1 MSLSTY
7 KNLPAGFKLILNLS
21 LLLFALTD
29 GALAQQQGAS
39 SAAASRARYL
49 SEMGSLPASREVAV
63 EEFVNYH
70 RHQIG
75 SPRAGEAVALDV
87 RWGNDQAPGPG
98 HEAVLQIGF
107 STALATD
114 RQQLRPVN
122 LALVIDKS
130 GSMADA
136 DKISRVKSALLAMV
150 SRLRDTDTLS
160 IVVFDTE
167 AQVLLPARDLEDRGY
182 VRQLIRDIAPGGA
195 TNIHEGLMLGY
206 REVRRNYRK
215 DATNRVI
222 LLTDGI
228 ANRGETE
235 PENIAQDSLRFNDQ
249 GIDLSTIGVG
259 LDLNKDLL
267 RVLAK
272 SGRGLFHFVA
282 DAEDIEK
289 VFIRELQSLVSP
301 VAYEPNVDIDYDPAL
316 ELEQVYG
323 YDPQFRKSGVKIK
336 LDNMNHGLTQV
347 ILLRFRLAKKR
358 AIPSSM
364 SVNVRLSYYDPEQKE
379 QIVKIQESVLTSKDG
394 PPGDIQKDPE
404 VGKNYSIAQLA
415 QAIRD
420 MAAACEARRYQE
432 AENLLAAAI
441 DKTYQR
447 YPHLEDADIA
457 RTLTMAQKFRSQL
470 KKYNRQWDTL
480 SDR

>member
-7 KNLPAGFKLILNLS
+7 IGSPTSFKDFLS
-21 LLLFALTD
+21 LLLFFLALT
-29 GALAQQQGAS
+29 GCAVAQQGVS

-49 SEMGSLPASREVAV
+49 SEAGSLPASREIAV
-63 EEFVNYH
+63 EEFINYH
-70 RHQIG
+70 HHQIG
-75 SPRAGEAVALDV
+75 SPKAGEAVALDV
-87 RWGNDQAPGPG
+87 RWGNDQASGPG
-98 HEAVLQIGF
+98 REAILQVGF

-114 RQQLRPVN
+114 RRQLRPVN

-136 DKISRVKSALLAMV
+136 DKMSRVKSALLAMV

-167 AQVLLPARDLEDRGY
+167 AQVLLPARGLADRAY
-182 VRQLIRDIAPGGA
+182 IKQLIRNIAPDGS

-206 REVRRNYRK
+206 SEVRKNYREN
-215 DATNRVI
+215 ATNRVV

-235 PENIAQDSLRFNDQ
+235 PAKIAQDSRRFNDQ

-267 RVLAK
+267 RELAK

-289 VFIRELQSLVSP
+289 VFIKELQSLVSP
-301 VAYEPNVDIDYDPAL
+301 VAYEPNVEIAYDPAL
-316 ELEQVYG
+316 ELEHVYG
-323 YDPQFRKSGVKIK
+323 YEPQFRKSGVKIK

-347 ILLRFRLAKKR
+347 VLLRFRLAKKS
-358 AIPSSM
+358 ALHASLP
-364 SVNVRLSYYDPEQKE
+364 VNVRLSYYDPEQKE
-379 QIVKIQESVLTSKDG
+379 QVVKIQESFLAVKDD
-394 PPGDIQKDPE
+394 PSGDMLRDPE
-404 VGKNYSIAQLA
+404 VGKNYGIAQLA

-441 DKTYQR
+441 NSAYQR
-447 YPHLEDADIA
+447 YPHMEDADIT
-457 RTLTMAQKFRSQL
+457 RTLTTVQNYRKQL
-470 KKYNRQWDTL
+470 RKYNQQWDPL

>member
-1 MSLSTY
+1 MNTGKSILF
-7 KNLPAGFKLILNLS
+7 PLI
-21 LLLFALTD
+21 AMMIAVT
-29 GALAQQQGAS
+29 ATTRAQEGAS
-39 SAAASRARYL
+39 SAAAARARYL
-49 SEMGSLPASREVAV
+49 SELGSLPASREVAV
-63 EEFVNYH
+63 EEFINYH

-75 SPRAGEAVALDV
+75 RPKASEAVALDV
-87 RWGNDQAPGPG
+87 RWGNDQALGAG
-98 HEAVLQIGF
+98 QEAILQVGF

-114 RQQLRPVN
+114 RRQLRPVN

-136 DKISRVKSALLAMV
+136 DKISRVKSALLALV
-150 SRLRDTDTLS
+150 SRLRDVDMLS
-160 IVVFDTE
+160 IVVFDSD
-167 AQVLLPARDLEDRGY
+167 AQVLLPSRSLADRGI
-182 VRQLIRDIAPGGA
+182 IRRSIQEIAPDGA
-195 TNIHEGLMLGY
+195 TNIHAGLMLGY
-206 REVRRNYRK
+206 QEVRRNYRK

-228 ANRGETE
+228 ANRGETS
-235 PENIAQDSLRFNDQ
+235 PEKIARDSLRFNDQ

-267 RVLAK
+267 RELAK

-289 VFIRELQSLVSP
+289 VFIKEVQSLVSP
-301 VAYEPNVDIDYDPAL
+301 VAYEPKVEIDYDPAL

-323 YDPQFRKSGVKIK
+323 YEPQVRKKGVTLK

-347 ILLRFRLAKKR
+347 ALLRFRIAKRR
-358 AIPSSM
+358 AVPSWL
-364 SVNVRLSYYDPEQKE
+364 SVNVRLTYYDPEQKE
-379 QIVKIQESVLTSKDG
+379 QIVKIQESFLTVKDS
-394 PPGDIQKDPE
+394 PPGDLLKDPE
-404 VGKNYSIAQLA
+404 VGKNYSIALLA

-420 MAAACEARRYQE
+420 MAAACESRRFQE

-441 DKTYQR
+441 ADTRQR
-447 YPHLEDADIA
+447 YPYLEDPDIT
-457 RTLTMAQKFRSQL
+457 RTLTIAQKYRDHL
-470 KKYNRQWDTL
+470 KKYNQQWDPA